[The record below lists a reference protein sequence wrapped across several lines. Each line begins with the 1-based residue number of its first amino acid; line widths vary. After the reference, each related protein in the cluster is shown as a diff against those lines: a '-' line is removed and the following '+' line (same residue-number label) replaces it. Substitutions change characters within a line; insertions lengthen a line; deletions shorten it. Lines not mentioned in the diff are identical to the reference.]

1 LLSHDDRTLPSL
13 GGGAPAVA
21 AAEQSITNRLPGLR
35 RGIYFARERLCSSL
49 EGRDVDLLTL
59 TGADARLRRALA
71 LEELGLG
78 LGHSKDIDRPVLAG
92 AGPGLEELGLGL
104 GHSKDI
110 DRPVLAGAGPG
121 LEAAASA
128 QDKADY
134 PGYAHGDDIAEP
146 PRLPA
151 RHTSRLEDRV
161 RRECPFS
168 AKEPSVE
175 M

>member
-1 LLSHDDRTLPSL
+1 MLSHDDRTLPSL

-92 AGPGLEELGLGL
+92 AGPGLE
-104 GHSKDI
+104 
-110 DRPVLAGAGPG
+110 
-121 LEAAASA
+121 AAASA